1 MGIRQYKPTSP
12 GRRISSVSAFEEIT
26 KIRPHKRLLK
36 IQKPHSGRNFQG
48 KITVRHRSGGAKKY
62 YRMVDYKQ
70 DKFDIPA
77 RVATIEYNPNI
88 SARIAL
94 VVYNDGEK
102 RYILAPAGLK
112 AGDMILSSIKRIDIG
127 TGNRMPL
134 DVIPQGTLVYNI
146 ELVPGKGGEIAR
158 SAGSSAKL
166 MAIDGNFAHILMPSS
181 EVRKI
186 PKSCLASIGQVSN
199 PDAMHVRLGKAGR
212 MRHLGVRPRVRGK
225 AMNPVDHPHG
235 GGEGNQPIG
244 LKYPK
249 TLWGKHAL
257 GVKTRKKFR
266 RSDHLILQRRQK
278 NK

>member
-1 MGIRQYKPTSP
+1 MPIKVYKPTSP
-12 GRRISSVSAFEEIT
+12 GRRISSVSTFEEIT
-26 KIRPHKRLLK
+26 KIRPHRRLLK

-48 KITVRHRSGGAKKY
+48 KITIRHRSGGAKKY

-94 VVYNDGEK
+94 VSYNDGEK
-102 RYILAPAGLK
+102 RYILAPVGLK
-112 AGDMILSSIKRIDIG
+112 AGDTVVSSKKRIDMNV
-127 TGNRMPL
+127 GNRMPL
-134 DVIPQGTLVYNI
+134 DVMPQGTLIYNI

-158 SAGSSAKL
+158 SAGSNGKL
-166 MAIDGNFAHILMPSS
+166 MAIDGDFAHILMPSS

-249 TLWGKHAL
+249 TLWGKHAM

-266 RSDHLILQRRQK
+266 RSERFILSRRIRK
-278 NK
+278 

>member
-112 AGDMILSSIKRIDIG
+112 EGDMILSSIKRIDIG